1 MAKVL
6 VAFHNG
12 IVDEKNPE
20 AMPAFYEAFIRGL
33 DSAGNQVVVYS
44 HGMFGADFG
53 EIDED
58 IKNEICGFEPDICII
73 FNNSFFDLA
82 EVVDCPII
90 IYEVDSPLYFSNKD
104 DIRKKPDRYLYF
116 IFQEESRKVL
126 KEDYGVNEK
135 QIYFVPFF
143 TEVYADETV
152 QQTTNVSFI
161 GSLFSLGSINVFESF
176 IQKRPSLKEKQ
187 MMESCLRELQKNSQV
202 TVSNLIYKYNITSE
216 LVVRHLDLQQLLMML
231 SREKRL
237 KVLSGV
243 ADLGLELYGTEN
255 WDSTYYN
262 DSKLNMAYI
271 RKKVYSVEDNQD
283 IYNRSKIGINVS
295 HLQAASGFPW
305 RVMDIMASN
314 ACLVT
319 DYHAGFKRLFGDIPI
334 PVYES
339 ASEAYEL
346 CRQLVKDQSRRREIV
361 LQCQETV
368 ANKYRFKHLL
378 PKLEEYNGVTLHI

>member
-319 DYHAGFKRLFGDIPI
+319 EYHAGLKRLFGDIPI

-378 PKLEEYNGVTLHI
+378 PKLEEYSGVTLHI

>member
-1 MAKVL
+1 M
-6 VAFHNG
+6 
-12 IVDEKNPE
+12 
-20 AMPAFYEAFIRGL
+20 
-33 DSAGNQVVVYS
+33 
-44 HGMFGADFG
+44 
-53 EIDED
+53 
-58 IKNEICGFEPDICII
+58 
-73 FNNSFFDLA
+73 
-82 EVVDCPII
+82 
-90 IYEVDSPLYFSNKD
+90 
-104 DIRKKPDRYLYF
+104 
-116 IFQEESRKVL
+116 
-126 KEDYGVNEK
+126 
-135 QIYFVPFF
+135 
-143 TEVYADETV
+143 
-152 QQTTNVSFI
+152 
-161 GSLFSLGSINVFESF
+161 
-176 IQKRPSLKEKQ
+176 
-187 MMESCLRELQKNSQV
+187 
-202 TVSNLIYKYNITSE
+202 
-216 LVVRHLDLQQLLMML
+216 
-231 SREKRL
+231 
-237 KVLSGV
+237 
-243 ADLGLELYGTEN
+243 GLELYGTEN

-378 PKLEEYNGVTLHI
+378 PKLEEYSGVTLHI

>member
-12 IVDEKNPE
+12 IVDEKNPG

-126 KEDYGVNEK
+126 KEDYGVN
-135 QIYFVPFF
+135 
-143 TEVYADETV
+143 
-152 QQTTNVSFI
+152 
-161 GSLFSLGSINVFESF
+161 
-176 IQKRPSLKEKQ
+176 EKQ

-378 PKLEEYNGVTLHI
+378 PKLEEYSGVTLHI

>member
-216 LVVRHLDLQQLLMML
+216 LVVRHLDLQYLLMML

-378 PKLEEYNGVTLHI
+378 PKLEEYSGVTLHI